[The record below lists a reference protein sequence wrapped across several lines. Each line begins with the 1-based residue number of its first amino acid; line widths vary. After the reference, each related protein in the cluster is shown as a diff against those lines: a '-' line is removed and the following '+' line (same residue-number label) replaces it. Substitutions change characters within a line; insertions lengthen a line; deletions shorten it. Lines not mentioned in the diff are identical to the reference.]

1 MRDKL
6 SIALSAPTKAKA
18 TASIRKFFAE
28 ELDQEIGDLKAM
40 LVLDYILA
48 EHGPT
53 IYNQALADA
62 RAFLEERVADV
73 EGLGFAQ
80 EFPSLKAPKRSTS

>member
-6 SIALSAPTKAKA
+6 SIALSAPTRAKA

-28 ELDQEIGDLKAM
+28 ELDHEIGDLKAM

-53 IYNQALADA
+53 IYNQALADS

-73 EGLGFAQ
+73 EGLGFTQ
-80 EFPSLKAPKRSTS
+80 EFPSLNAAKRSTS